1 MVEEVRKN
9 LEQDKTKQGGRALG
23 TSADEF
29 PIIRDPRGTFQ
40 KAQARACRRQAGA
53 TSMTDALAESLP
65 QCNVHEAYEAPPDQK
80 VVSSLEGSLPLQ
92 ITLIDLVLAK
102 QTIPIAYSAGWAV
115 RRPVAEPQR

>member
-29 PIIRDPRGTFQ
+29 PIIRDPRGAFQ

-65 QCNVHEAYEAPPDQK
+65 QCNVHEASEAPPD
-80 VVSSLEGSLPLQ
+80 SSLEGSLPLQ

-102 QTIPIAYSAGWAV
+102 HTIPIAYSPGWAV